1 MAATTAKSAR
11 ARASASSVL
20 EDGAAGGVGARFEE
34 DPQARIRM
42 ALAQALHGEADGGGM
57 VGEVVDDLDAVDLAA
72 EFLAAGDA
80 VEGFEPGADFIGG
93 EAGEAGGGGGHGGVA
108 DVELAGH
115 AHRVGHAAE
124 GERTAVRSRR

>member
-1 MAATTAKSAR
+1 MAATTAKSA
-11 ARASASSVL
+11 SGEGFGEFGL
-20 EDGAAGGVGARFEE
+20 ENGAAGGVGARFEQ
-34 DPQARIRM
+34 DPQPRIRV
-42 ALAQALHGEADGGGM
+42 ALAQALHGEADGGGV

-93 EAGEAGGGGGHGGVA
+93 ESGEGGGGGGHGGVA

-115 AHRVGHAAE
+115 AHASR
-124 GERTAVRSRR
+124 ERRRG